1 MLMFEPLRKYADF
14 SGRARRKEYWLFML
28 FVWLLLSV
36 LLWLAGPY
44 PNGAVAS
51 AGGLLSFIDVDF
63 VNPTMMTIAGVVS
76 LLLLLP
82 TIAVTVRRLHD
93 IGWTGWWALLGIT
106 GLGSLILMIFCLLDG
121 TVGPNRYGPDPKG
134 RA

>member
-1 MLMFEPLRKYADF
+1 MFEPLRKYADF

-28 FVWLLLSV
+28 FVWVLLTV

-44 PNGAVAS
+44 PDSVVAT
-51 AGGLLSFIDVDF
+51 AGGLLGFVHVGF
-63 VNPTMMTIAGVVS
+63 VNTTLATVAAVVS

-106 GLGSLILMIFCLLDG
+106 GLGSIILMIFCLLDG